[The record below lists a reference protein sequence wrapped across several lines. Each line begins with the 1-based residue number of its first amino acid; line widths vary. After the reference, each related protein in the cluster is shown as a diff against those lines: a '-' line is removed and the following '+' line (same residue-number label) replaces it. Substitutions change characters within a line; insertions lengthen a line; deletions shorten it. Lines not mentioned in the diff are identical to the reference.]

1 MANFLQKFRDR
12 MARTSRRFVGID
24 FDSRRVHIVYAHRGA
39 KGPEFLRFHTVDVP
53 AEVQVADPLS
63 FGPFLHKSLRKLHL
77 ASHPVVMNVPRS
89 QAVLKPLTLPAGTV
103 AAEVASMVR
112 FQVDKELPFR
122 SEDAVIDYTLAGG
135 HFGTEHSATTE
146 GMHVLVAAV
155 RLPSVAYYRQLAQTS
170 GLQLLRLGLRPN
182 ADARCVL
189 ACHQDRS
196 DDSVAFVHVNFDEI
210 EIDVLTGDT
219 LAFTRSVSV
228 KGPSV
233 AVATA
238 NAPLPLAGSDPKAAA
253 DNLSAA
259 LATLTSGP
267 NSGVGVSPASEARG
281 VGVSPASEARGAGV
295 SPASEEEPELTSLI
309 INAGETPVRHEGGT
323 PSPRLAATAAVE
335 IARSL
340 QSFQALQRTGRIGT
354 ILIAGDTGIE
364 QTLVDDLAKRLN
376 VRCELFTPSPALDK
390 KHAKTNGAFAA
401 TIGLA
406 IGQAAERF
414 TFDFLNPKQSLAP
427 RDARKIRV
435 AAAVIAAAVLLVGLL
450 WANASYLDGKTQQLA
465 AAATEEKKQKDIADR
480 LAMVAEQTR
489 NIEGWAQTRQDWLAH
504 WAFLSDLLPDAKSA
518 YIQNLTI
525 TSYSGESGSDKKGG
539 NKGDAPVA
547 TIKFTLRARD
557 REIITALTDRL
568 VRAQYQFAPSNVD
581 PCRDDYGYVNETHV
595 SLTVPMDMNSLKAP
609 SLGLRSMRPSDDAS
623 AETFGR
629 KNLPT
634 ANRTAEAQRTP
645 EHPATQPTTSEAP
658 KADYREVK
666 FDDLKR
672 GSQMLTSMS
681 ATPIVLAGR
690 MKKDEDPKYLVP
702 SVSGDSHVCFRMEEP
717 GRPNGARRFV
727 YCYVAKGS
735 KLLNDIEGRGPQ
747 GLRFAKVEGRAYF
760 TGQEPA
766 DCPVAILVE
775 NLR

>member
-24 FDSRRVHIVYAHRGA
+24 FDSRRIHIVYAQRGP
-39 KGPEFLRFHTVDVP
+39 KGPEFLRLHTVDVP
-53 AEVQVADPLS
+53 AEVQVSDALS
-63 FGPFLHKSLRKLHL
+63 FGPFLHKALRKLHL

-146 GMHVLVAAV
+146 GLNVLVAAV
-155 RLPSVAYYRQLAQTS
+155 RLPAVDYYRQLAQTA

-189 ACHQDRS
+189 ACRQDS
-196 DDSVAFVHVNFDEI
+196 SGDSVALVHVNFDEI
-210 EIDVLTGDT
+210 EIDVLAGDT

-228 KGPSV
+228 KGPSAA
-233 AVATA
+233 AVAAA
-238 NAPLPLAGSDPKAAA
+238 NAPLPLTDSDPKTAA

-259 LATLTSGP
+259 LAALT
-267 NSGVGVSPASEARG
+267 NV
-281 VGVSPASEARGAGV
+281 AGV
-295 SPASEEEPELTSLI
+295 SPTSGEDLGLTALI
-309 INAGETPVRHEGGT
+309 LNAGETPAT
-323 PSPRLAATAAVE
+323 QAAAPAPSAATAAVE

-364 QTLVDDLAKRLN
+364 QALVDDLAKRLN
-376 VRCELFTPSPALDK
+376 ARCELFTPSPVLDN
-390 KHAKTNGAFAA
+390 KHAQTSGAFAA
-401 TIGLA
+401 AIGLA
-406 IGQAAERF
+406 IGQSAEKF
-414 TFDFLNPKQSLAP
+414 TFDFLNPKQPLAT

-435 AAAVIAAAVLLVGLL
+435 AAAAAAAAVLLVGLL
-450 WANASYLDGKTQQLA
+450 WANASYLNGKTQQLA
-465 AAATEEKKQKDIADR
+465 AAASEEKKQKDIADR
-480 LAMVAEQTR
+480 LAVVAEQTR
-489 NIEGWAQTRQDWLAH
+489 NIEGWTQTRQDWLAH
-504 WAFLSDLLPDAKSA
+504 WAFLSDILPDAKSV

-525 TSYSGESGSDKKGG
+525 TSYSGESGAIKKNG

-547 TIKFTLRARD
+547 TITFTLRARD
-557 REIITALTDRL
+557 REIITALTERL
-568 VRAQYQFAPSNVD
+568 VRAQYQFAPGNIE
-581 PCRDDYGYVNETHV
+581 PCRDDYGYVNETRV
-595 SLTVPMDMNSLKAP
+595 SLTVPVDMNALKPP
-609 SLGLRSMRPSDDAS
+609 SLGLRTIRPFDDAS

-629 KNLPT
+629 KNLPS
-634 ANRTAEAQRTP
+634 ANRASIETPRTP
-645 EHPATQPTTSEAP
+645 ERPATQPTTPDAP

-672 GSQMLTSMS
+672 GSEMLASMS
-681 ATPIVLAGR
+681 ATPVVLAGR
-690 MKKDEDPKYLVP
+690 LTKDESPKYLAP
-702 SVSGDSHVCFRMEEP
+702 AVSCDSHVCFRMEEP

-735 KLLNDIEGRGPQ
+735 KLLDDIDSRGPR
-747 GLRFAKVEGRAYF
+747 GLRFAKIEGRAYF
-760 TGQEPA
+760 TGQEPS

-775 NLR
+775 RLR